1 MTAMKLKVCK
11 LLGLAL
17 LLPAF
22 SSDAQELSPRAYWPS
37 PVGTQVLTVGYS
49 HNSGDIIPDRSLPLT
64 GVNSDIDSFVL
75 GYRRT
80 LDLWGRT
87 SNVTVEA
94 PYVNGATVGVRD
106 DGIDLEREY
115 EGVGDLGVTFSTNI
129 LGAPAMNR
137 QEFRQERANFRHVL
151 GASVKVVA
159 PTGKYDSNK
168 IINIGANRWAAKAEL
183 GYIAVLNPQWVLE
196 TSLGVWFFENN
207 DDFLDMTKEQEPV
220 VTLQGHLIH
229 RFRPGFWVSLDVNYY
244 EGGRSTIGGRRLD
257 DLQRDSKV
265 GGTLVFPF
273 ASGHAF
279 KLGYTKGSLSDSDED
294 FDVFLVSYQQ
304 LF

>member
-1 MTAMKLKVCK
+1 MSTMKLKVCN

-17 LLPAF
+17 LLPA
-22 SSDAQELSPRAYWPS
+22 STLNAQELSPRAYWPS
-37 PVGTQVLTVGYS
+37 PTGTQVLTVGYS
-49 HNSGDIIPDRSLPLT
+49 HNTGDIIPDRSLPLT
-64 GVNSDIDSFVL
+64 GVDSDIDSFVL

-87 SNVTVEA
+87 SNITVEA
-94 PYVNGATVGVRD
+94 PYVNGTSAGTHE
-106 DGIDLEREY
+106 DGRNLERKY
-115 EGVGDLGVTFSTNI
+115 EGVGDLGITFSTN
-129 LGAPAMNR
+129 LFGAAMNK
-137 QEFRQERANFRHVL
+137 QEFRRERANFRHVL

-159 PTGKYDSNK
+159 PTGKYASDRV
-168 IINIGANRWAAKAEL
+168 INIGANRWAAKAEL

-196 TSLGVWFFENN
+196 TALGVWFFEDN

-229 RFRPGFWVSLDVNYY
+229 RFGPGFWASLDVNYY
-244 EGGRSTIGGRRLD
+244 EGGRSTLDGRRLD

-273 ASGHAF
+273 GAGRAV
-279 KLGYTKGSLSDSDED
+279 KLGYSKGSISDSDED
-294 FDVFLVSYQQ
+294 FDVFLISYQQ